1 VVTEELLTA
10 LAGESTAEKGRS
22 LYKKGNVTVTSTASD
37 LATDKGQIS
46 ATVAGSQTYQ
56 VSITNLRSPQLKFS
70 CTCPAFDYQPVCK
83 HCVAVGL
90 AAIALNNNEPLPD
103 ASSPNQKTT
112 KTKRAN
118 NTNTSNNDEIL
129 KAYLT
134 DLPKSQL
141 ESELYQLV
149 SHDRNQYK
157 SWVAKA
163 KLASEPVSVK
173 HLQKQITKAL
183 PLKSLWEYN
192 KVFQYFQ
199 HAESLFNELLLSA
212 QQLTPDEQIKL
223 IYSVH
228 KRLDKVFEKLDDSGG
243 YRFGLQA
250 QLNHAMDAAVNQ
262 MQLEPEAKADWLL
275 NALQI
280 ESDYM
285 PAIPD
290 DFTLNDDEMSL
301 FLAKCMEKFDN
312 LPVADTFS
320 QRTFQ
325 SELWQLARILDE
337 HLPANTPL
345 STRIKIK
352 EKSARNSHDLLAICQ
367 LCLQHNDEFLAE
379 DWLLRSKPHLENAR
393 DTKQWQETA
402 IAVYKAL
409 EQPEK
414 AWDVAWQR
422 FKSQPIYAGWEQL
435 QQQAKYIG
443 WQPDNYLSA
452 AEKLLSEKLEKS
464 SRHHLLEDDMPRFY
478 LNTQQPE
485 KAIAILDSRIADKP
499 EEANAAKTNSSGA
512 NSTKAMRR
520 VVGQKQP
527 DRSIFGEAAIQL
539 SPSHPEQ
546 AFTYARIYLD
556 NLLMYTSNQRYQDCL
571 THLTKLNT
579 YLPKTA
585 ANTQAFTSFVEEL
598 AGKYANRK
606 KLLEMLRGT
615 FGHKNR
621 V

>member
-1 VVTEELLTA
+1 MVTEELLTA

-22 LYKKGNVTVTSTASD
+22 LYKKGKVTVTSPTSD

-56 VSITNLRSPQLKFS
+56 VSITNLRSPQLRFS

-90 AAIALNNNEPLPD
+90 AAIALHNNVPLPA
-103 ASSPNQKTT
+103 ASSPNQKPT

-118 NTNTSNNDEIL
+118 NTNNNDEIL
-129 KAYLT
+129 KAYLSG
-134 DLPKSQL
+134 LPKSQL

-157 SWVAKA
+157 SWIAKA
-163 KLASEPVSVK
+163 KLAIEPVSVK

-223 IYSVH
+223 VYSVH

-243 YRFGLQA
+243 YRYGLLA
-250 QLNHAMDAAVNQ
+250 QLNRAMDTAVNQ
-262 MQLEPEAKADWLL
+262 MQLPPEAKADWLL
-275 NALQI
+275 NALHVK
-280 ESDYM
+280 SDYM

-290 DFTLNDDEMSL
+290 DFTLNNEEMSL

-320 QRTFQ
+320 ERIFQ

-337 HLPANTPL
+337 HLPTDTPL

-367 LCLQHNDEFLAE
+367 LCLQHKDEFLAE
-379 DWLLRSKPHLENAR
+379 DWLLRAKPHLENAR

-414 AWDVAWQR
+414 AWDAAWQR
-422 FKSQPIYAGWEQL
+422 FKTQPIYAGWEQL
-435 QQQAKYIG
+435 QQQAENIG

-452 AEKLLSEKLEKS
+452 AEKLLSDKIEKS
-464 SRHHLLEDDMPRFY
+464 SRRHLLEDDIPRFY

-485 KAIAILDSRIADKP
+485 KAIAILDNKIASIT
-499 EEANAAKTNSSGA
+499 EEANP
-512 NSTKAMRR
+512 TKAMRR
-520 VVGQKQP
+520 VVGQKLP

-539 SPSHPEQ
+539 SPSHPEH
-546 AFTYARIYLD
+546 AFTYTRIYLD
-556 NLLMYTSNQRYQDCL
+556 NLLIHTSNQRYQDCL

-579 YLPKTA
+579 YLPKSA
-585 ANTQAFTSFVEEL
+585 ANTQAFTSFVEEI
-598 AGKYANRK
+598 AAKYANRK
-606 KLLEMLRGT
+606 KLLEMLRGA

>member
-56 VSITNLRSPQLKFS
+56 VSITNLRSPQIRFS

-212 QQLTPDEQIKL
+212 QQLMPDEQIKL
-223 IYSVH
+223 IYNVH

-262 MQLEPEAKADWLL
+262 MQLEPEAKAGWLL

-290 DFTLNDDEMSL
+290 DFTLNDEEMSL

-312 LPVADTFS
+312 LPVADAFS
-320 QRTFQ
+320 QRSFQ
-325 SELWQLARILDE
+325 PELWQLARILDE

-379 DWLLRSKPHLENAR
+379 DWLLRAKPHLENAR

-452 AEKLLSEKLEKS
+452 AEKLLSEKLETS
-464 SRHHLLEDDMPRFY
+464 SRRHLLEDDMPRFY

-512 NSTKAMRR
+512 NSTGAMRR
-520 VVGQKQP
+520 IVGQKQP

-539 SPSHPEQ
+539 SPSHPEH

-571 THLTKLNT
+571 THLTKLNA

-598 AGKYANRK
+598 AVKYANRK
-606 KLLEMLRGT
+606 KLLEMLRGA
-615 FGHKNR
+615 FGPKNR